1 MKACRRIKEPKYI
14 LIDIDRSIYATKDEK
29 KVLRK
34 PQIGLLRSSYIDNV
48 SWVNLWL
55 ELISN

>member
-1 MKACRRIKEPKYI
+1 MKACRRIEEPKYI

-48 SWVNLWL
+48 S
-55 ELISN
+55 